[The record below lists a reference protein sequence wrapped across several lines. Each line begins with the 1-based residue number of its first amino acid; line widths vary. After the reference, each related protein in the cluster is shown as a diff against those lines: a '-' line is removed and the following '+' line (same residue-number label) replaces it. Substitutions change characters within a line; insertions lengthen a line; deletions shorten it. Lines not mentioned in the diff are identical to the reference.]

1 MTGFTGFSETDQLL
15 DPCPSILMLFIRT
28 DPDMQSQDL
37 TKKIIGCAVKV
48 HSTLRPG
55 FLESVYQKAMVYELI
70 RAGMKVESGRP
81 VQVYYE
87 GMPVGDFVTDM
98 LVEDRLILELK
109 AIQSLAQAH

>member
-1 MTGFTGFSETDQLL
+1 
-15 DPCPSILMLFIRT
+15 
-28 DPDMQSQDL
+28 
-37 TKKIIGCAVKV
+37 
-48 HSTLRPG
+48 
-55 FLESVYQKAMVYELI
+55 MVYELI